1 MTLARA
7 LSPNEAEFEFYNR
20 RLSGALQKQ
29 LCLRLEGPLTFD
41 VVQRALRLLQQ
52 EHTLLQARIA
62 SVNGTLH
69 YEVDPA
75 LRLPARQVARTGP
88 EQWREVIREELNAS
102 LNSSEGLMRVSYIPA
117 GAGTALH
124 DIIIKSHHG
133 IMDAAAMM
141 RVYGRLMELCGELA
155 AGKEPAPVAARPV
168 SPPTTELLPL
178 KGLALGLKK
187 ARFMAHMMRTMMT
200 KKPRPMPITDFAP
213 VSEQQSSFADIR
225 VPAEVLAPLVER
237 AREERSSITAALAA
251 AMLLTIRKS
260 LPGEGPMNLAWLSP
274 ISYRNA
280 IQSEFADPSHLA
292 FAFGTGMFVNAVDA
306 RGTFWELARAT
317 KANIEDFLQSQLHY
331 TTPHLAKMRL
341 SFFEKEKP
349 PAMVLSFSNMGTFQV
364 ADTFG
369 PLTLR
374 EIQFTPAIRGYGP
387 LWVVHAYT
395 YREELYIH
403 LGFAQPLLR
412 PEAARAWLD
421 SVVGYLKEAVPR
433 GNGLPPGALR
443 K

>member
-1 MTLARA
+1 MSVARA
-7 LSPNEAEFEFYNR
+7 LSPNEEEFEYYNR
-20 RLSGALQKQ
+20 RLSGALQMQ
-29 LCLRLEGPLTFD
+29 LCLRLEGPLTFAI
-41 VVQRALRLLQQ
+41 VQRALRLLQQ
-52 EHTLLQARIA
+52 EHTLLQARIT
-62 SVNGTLH
+62 SVEGRLH
-69 YEVDPA
+69 YEVDPN
-75 LRLPARQVARTGP
+75 LRIPARQVERTGP
-88 EQWREVIREELNAS
+88 DQWREVIREELNAS
-102 LNSSEGLMRVSYIPA
+102 LASSEGLMRVSYVPA

-124 DIIIKSHHG
+124 DVVIKSHHG

-155 AGKEPAPVAARPV
+155 AGKEPAPVAARPI

-187 ARFMAHMMRTMMT
+187 ARFMAHMMGTMMT
-200 KKPRPMPITDFAP
+200 KKPRPMPITEFAP
-213 VSEQQSSFADIR
+213 VEQQQSSFEHLRLPVD
-225 VPAEVLAPLVER
+225 VLAPLVER
-237 AREERSSITAALAA
+237 AREERSSVTAALAA
-251 AMLLTIRKS
+251 AMLLTIREG

-274 ISYRNA
+274 LSYRNA

-306 RGTFWELARAT
+306 KGTFWELARAT
-317 KANIEDFLQSQLHY
+317 KSNIEDALASQLHY

-364 ADTFG
+364 ADHFG

-374 EIQFTPAIRGYGP
+374 EIQFTPAIRGFGP

-395 YREELYIH
+395 YRDELYIH

-412 PEAARAWLD
+412 PEVARAWLD
-421 SVVGYLKEAVPR
+421 SVAHR
-433 GNGLPPGALR
+433 LR
-443 K
+443 ASLAR

>member
-1 MTLARA
+1 MAVARA
-7 LSPNEAEFEFYNR
+7 LSPNEAEFEYYNR
-20 RLSGALQKQ
+20 KLSGALQMQ
-29 LCLRLEGPLTFD
+29 LCLRLSGPLTFD
-41 VVQRALRLLQQ
+41 IVQRALRLLQQ

-62 SVNGTLH
+62 GTEGNLH

-75 LRLPARQVARTGP
+75 LRLPARQVARTSP
-88 EQWREVIREELNAS
+88 DQWREVIREELNAS
-102 LNSSEGLMRVSYIPA
+102 LDSSEGLMRVSYVPA
-117 GAGTALH
+117 GAGTDLH
-124 DIIIKSHHG
+124 DLIIKSHHG

-155 AGKEPAPVAARPV
+155 AGREPVPHAPRPV

-178 KGLALGLKK
+178 KGFALGLKK
-187 ARFMAHMMRTMMT
+187 ARFMAYMLRTMMT
-200 KKPRPMPITDFAP
+200 KKPKPLPLTDFAP
-213 VSEQQSSFADIR
+213 VAEQRSSFEHLR
-225 VPAEVLAPLVER
+225 VPADILAPLVER

-251 AMLLTIRKS
+251 AMLLTIRKG
-260 LPGEGPMNLAWLSP
+260 LPGEGPLNLAWLSP
-274 ISYRNA
+274 LSYRNA
-280 IQSEFADPSHLA
+280 IRSDFADPSNLA

-306 RGTFWELARAT
+306 KHDTFWDVARAT
-317 KANIEDFLQSQLHY
+317 KANIEEAVQSQLHY

-341 SFFEKEKP
+341 SFFEKQQP

-374 EIQFTPAIRGYGP
+374 EVQFTPAIRGYGP

-412 PEAARAWLD
+412 PEAARAFLD
-421 SVVGYLKEAVPR
+421 SVVGYLKDSLAR
-433 GNGLPPGALR
+433 
-443 K
+443 

>member
-1 MTLARA
+1 MPVARA

-20 RLSGALQKQ
+20 KLSGALQMQ
-29 LCLRLEGPLTFD
+29 LCLRLEGPLTFEL
-41 VVQRALRLLQQ
+41 VQRALRLLQQ

-62 SVNGTLH
+62 SVDGALH

-75 LRLPARQVARTGP
+75 LRLPARQVERTEP
-88 EQWREVIREELNAS
+88 EQWRAVIREELNAS
-102 LNSSEGLMRVSYIPA
+102 LDSAEGLMRVSYIPA
-117 GAGTALH
+117 GAGTPLH
-124 DIIIKSHHG
+124 DLVIKSHHG

-141 RVYGRLMELCGELA
+141 RVYGRLLELCGELA
-155 AGKEPAPVAARPV
+155 AGREPAPVPARPV

-178 KGLALGLKK
+178 KGVALALKK
-187 ARFMAHMMRTMMT
+187 ARFMAHMMGTLLT
-200 KKPRPMPITDFAP
+200 KKPRPLPITDFAP
-213 VSEQQSSFADIR
+213 VDEQQSSFEDLR
-225 VPAEVLAPLVER
+225 VPADVLAPLVER

-251 AMLLTIRKS
+251 AMLLTIRKG

-274 ISYRNA
+274 LSYRNA
-280 IQSEFADPSHLA
+280 IQSEFADPSNLA

-306 RGTFWELARAT
+306 RNGTFWDLARAT
-317 KANIEDFLQSQLHY
+317 KANIEAALASQLHY
-331 TTPHLAKMRL
+331 TTPHLAKLRL

-364 ADTFG
+364 ADAFG

-395 YREELYIH
+395 YREELYLH

-421 SVVGYLKEAVPR
+421 SVVGYLRASLAR
-433 GNGLPPGALR
+433 
-443 K
+443 